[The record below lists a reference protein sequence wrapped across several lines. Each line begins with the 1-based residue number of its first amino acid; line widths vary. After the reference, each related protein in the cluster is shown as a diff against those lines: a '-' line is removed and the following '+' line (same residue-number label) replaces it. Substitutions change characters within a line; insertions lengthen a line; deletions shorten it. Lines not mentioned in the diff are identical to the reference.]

1 MSSFR
6 LEAATTKGDLQSL
19 CVISKK
25 ACQIMTP
32 MVQTFYKHCNGI
44 NSDGVQL
51 KADKSVFTIADGIV
65 QTLLINFLFKDNFG
79 SIVGEEDAEVNI
91 VDKSVGYKVD
101 GLEVPNAFIPMI
113 DQVRDEI
120 TELSAEIN
128 TEAYKSLTIFID
140 PIDGTR
146 YGI

>member
-1 MSSFR
+1 M
-6 LEAATTKGDLQSL
+6 
-19 CVISKK
+19 
-25 ACQIMTP
+25 
-32 MVQTFYKHCNGI
+32 
-44 NSDGVQL
+44 
-51 KADKSVFTIADGIV
+51 
-65 QTLLINFLFKDNFG
+65 
-79 SIVGEEDAEVNI
+79 
-91 VDKSVGYKVD
+91 
-101 GLEVPNAFIPMI
+101 PNAFIPMI